1 MIVMIVRLIMMK
13 TRMMMMTS
21 RVSFKPI
28 LNIALSWWS
37 VSVSRLTFDK
47 PKNRLIRL
55 IRLIN

>member
-47 PKNRLIRL
+47 PKKQ
-55 IRLIN
+55 IN